1 MSWIQLQWQLQ
12 SDQVAE
18 AETLLSDHG
27 ATAVVLESLADEVVL
42 EPDPG
47 ATPIWQSVRVKALF
61 RLDLDVAELGAAL
74 KDLDPQLH
82 DHCEFDFI
90 AEQDWQAVLSQ
101 QAVERCFAN
110 RLWLLPK
117 SAATDP
123 RPERIAC
130 LYLDPGLA
138 FGSGS
143 HPTTRMCL
151 SYLAEAVQP
160 GQRILDFGCGSGI
173 LAIAAALLGA
183 TAVGVDHDDQAVL
196 ATTENARFNEV
207 SMDQLQVFNL
217 QHWHQNVGSSAESFD
232 MISANI
238 LAGPLQQL
246 AEHFCGLLKSGG
258 QVVLS
263 GILPHQVQGVID
275 AYPWIDFV
283 NPVIED
289 DWACLIGTKH
299 LNVR

>member
-1 MSWIQLQWQLQ
+1 
-12 SDQVAE
+12 
-18 AETLLSDHG
+18 
-27 ATAVVLESLADEVVL
+27 
-42 EPDPG
+42 
-47 ATPIWQSVRVKALF
+47 
-61 RLDLDVAELGAAL
+61 
-74 KDLDPQLH
+74 
-82 DHCEFDFI
+82 
-90 AEQDWQAVLSQ
+90 
-101 QAVERCFAN
+101 
-110 RLWLLPK
+110 
-117 SAATDP
+117 
-123 RPERIAC
+123 
-130 LYLDPGLA
+130 
-138 FGSGS
+138 
-143 HPTTRMCL
+143 MCL

-217 QHWHQNVGSSAESFD
+217 KHWHQNVGSSAESFD

-246 AEHFCGLLKSGG
+246 ADHFCGLLKFGG

-289 DWACLIGTKH
+289 DWACLIGTKY

>member
-47 ATPIWQSVRVKALF
+47 AAPIWQSVRVKALF
-61 RLDLDVAELGAAL
+61 HLDLDVAELGVAL
-74 KDLDPQLH
+74 KELDPQLH

-90 AEQDWQAVLSQ
+90 AEQDWQTALRQ
-101 QAVERCFAN
+101 HAVEKCFAD

-117 SAATDP
+117 SATSDP

-151 SYLAEAVQP
+151 SYLAEAVRP

-196 ATTENARFNEV
+196 ATTENALFNGV
-207 SMDQLQVFNL
+207 STEQLQVFNL
-217 QHWHQNVGSSAESFD
+217 QHRNRQAGPSAEPFD
-232 MISANI
+232 VISANI

-246 AEHFCGLLKSGG
+246 ADHFCGLLKSGG
-258 QVVLS
+258 RVVLS
-263 GILPHQVQGVID
+263 GILPQQVDGVIE
-275 AYPWIDFV
+275 AYPLIDFV

>member
-1 MSWIQLQWQLQ
+1 VSWIQLQWQLQ